1 VAKAVG
7 IETAAG
13 VHEHQVWQLLSVL
26 FDEGDKVPSDMTV
39 DLLEEH
45 RERYRKDKLSDFW
58 KALVHS
64 DAEQHAEEART
75 PEEKAIAHLSG
86 HNVADACHALLTGLD
101 LRLATMV
108 AQIGGDHHMRR
119 DMNDQLEEWRRM
131 DVLSEMDESVRA
143 LYELLSGN
151 CAASEGKSSGG
162 RENKVSRFT
171 ISGRFGLD
179 WRRAF
184 GLRLWYG
191 TLVDEPIELAVA
203 QFADALRDNK
213 DDALP
218 QPWFVEQG
226 VHMGWDDKR
235 PDDREDLLWG
245 ILKLYASSKLELP
258 ANIEDILAPE
268 NVSGHP
274 MNARLS
280 FQLFHLF
287 KARQDDS
294 QEIDERRVGMPTVRD
309 GVQGSFMSST
319 VSMAEKD
326 GQTEDPLTEL
336 GDKLTLTYAA
346 SLHTPEHWTTAL
358 WVYMHLSSMVLRE
371 HYIRSLLNLY
381 SHTYSVKESDA
392 TYNHLVNDLR
402 LPHTWL
408 HAAAALQAKID
419 GDAVKEVKHLIQANE
434 VQEAHEVL
442 RRIVGPDAIITR
454 EYEVLNDL
462 LQSFFL
468 KATHKEFAMDATLT
482 SAISLQMKKLVPA
495 WTQGGGLYFAYMSL
509 LEKTSRKSSYRVDKE
524 LDHEIESLLKSLQ
537 HSLEIVAKE
546 RWGDASLE
554 ERVALTEIAGTVADL
569 TAQNQVCSTLAMHCC
584 DYIWMLTLSQ
594 NLERAKAL
602 RLPLTEDLWLRH
614 TSELSVQYYR
624 AVMTATR

>member
-1 VAKAVG
+1 VAKAVD
-7 IETAAG
+7 IESAAG
-13 VHEHQVWQLLSVL
+13 VHEHQAWQLLSIL
-26 FDEGDKVPSDMTV
+26 FDEDNNKLPNDMDQ

-64 DAEQHAEEART
+64 DAQQHAEEART
-75 PEEKAIAHLSG
+75 PEEKAIAYLSG
-86 HNVADACHALLTGLD
+86 YNVADACHALLTGLD

-119 DMNDQLEEWRRM
+119 DMTDQLDEWRRM

-151 CAASEGKSSGG
+151 CAASEAKTGGG
-162 RENKVSRFT
+162 RENKVNRFT

-191 TLVDEPIELAVA
+191 TLVEEPIELAVA

-226 VHMGWDDKR
+226 VNMGWVDQHTE
-235 PDDREDLLWG
+235 DREDLLWG

-258 ANIEDILAPE
+258 ANIEDVLAPE

-274 MNARLS
+274 LNARLS
-280 FQLFHLF
+280 FQLFQLF
-287 KARQDDS
+287 KARHDDS
-294 QEIDERRVGMPTVRD
+294 QETDERKIGMPTIRD

-319 VSMAEKD
+319 TSMAERD
-326 GQTEDPLTEL
+326 GQTKAPLTEL
-336 GDKLTLTYAA
+336 GDKLTLTYAS
-346 SLHTPEHWTTAL
+346 SLHSPEHWTTAV
-358 WVYMHLSSMVLRE
+358 WVYMHLSSSALRE
-371 HYIRSLLNLY
+371 HYIRSMLNLY
-381 SHTYSVKESDA
+381 SHTYSVEESDP
-392 TYNHLVNDLR
+392 TYNYLLNDLR

-408 HAAAALQAKID
+408 HAAAALQAKTD
-419 GDAVKEVKHLIQANE
+419 GDAVREVTHLIQAEE

-442 RRIVGPDAIITR
+442 RRIVGPDAVITR
-454 EYEVLNDL
+454 EYKILNDL
-462 LQSFFL
+462 LQNFFP
-468 KATHKEFAMDATLT
+468 KATNKEFAMDANISTF
-482 SAISLQMKKLVPA
+482 ISLQMKKLVPA
-495 WTQGGGLYFAYMSL
+495 WTQGGGLYFAYISL
-509 LEKTSRKSSYRVDKE
+509 LEKVSQKSSYRVDKE
-524 LDHEIESLLKSLQ
+524 LDGEIESLLKSLQ
-537 HSLEIVAKE
+537 HCLEIVAKE

-569 TAQNQVCSTLAMHCC
+569 TAQNEVCLSLSFPQLLQV
-584 DYIWMLTLSQ
+584 
-594 NLERAKAL
+594 
-602 RLPLTEDLWLRH
+602 
-614 TSELSVQYYR
+614 
-624 AVMTATR
+624 